1 MWGNHLAKSVE
12 KILKKDAAN
21 NAIYSDSSIL
31 SMKTYKDGRAKRKKQ
46 EFHTTTAPYYIA
58 MPGLRE
64 VKEARSVK

>member
-31 SMKTYKDGRAKRKKQ
+31 SMKTYKHAKMVEQ
-46 EFHTTTAPYYIA
+46 N
-58 MPGLRE
+58 
-64 VKEARSVK
+64 VKNRNFIRRQLLII